1 MMEITKIMYI
11 DCKQSGISGDLFLSA
26 ISQLPKDDSIFND
39 MIQLL
44 KDEFP
49 DVKIQKAA
57 FQDVEKNGL
66 FPKKLVLEFE
76 ENQHHSNIE
85 IMHKKIKSVNQKL
98 GLSQQAIKFSTR
110 FLDIIA
116 EAESQVHNI
125 PVEKIHL
132 HELGSIDSIIDICGI
147 TAFLDKMGVFNV
159 TKDKSLKIVCSPV
172 AVGGGTV
179 KISHG
184 VVSIPAPAT
193 AKILEKYNIP
203 FQGGPVEK
211 ELCTPT
217 GAAILGSLIE
227 NCNLKFSQFI
237 PPIKLEKLA
246 QSTGNLIVEGFP
258 NILNIYFGNDQASLE
273 LKKSPDLMMKSH
285 LEKVAV
291 VETTVDDVTGEM
303 VGHMMD
309 LLFNCGALDVN
320 FIPVMAKKNRPAT
333 LIRVITPPANV
344 ESITSLLINHL
355 GTLGVRYRID
365 HRMCLK
371 RKTVEKTTTIF
382 GKKITYRVKVAMDF
396 DDPEKI
402 IHYKVEYDDLASIS
416 KETGKTIAEINKLL
430 EVNFLQD

>member
-26 ISQLPKDDSIFND
+26 ISQFQKDDSIFIK

-44 KDEFP
+44 KDEFL

-116 EAESQVHNI
+116 EAESQVHKI
-125 PVEKIHL
+125 SVKKIHL
-132 HELGSIDSIIDICGI
+132 HEIGSIDTVIDICGI

-159 TKDKSLKIVCSPV
+159 TKDNSLKIVCSPV

-193 AKILEKYNIP
+193 AKILEKYKIP

-227 NCNLKFSQFI
+227 NCNLQFSQFI

-258 NILNIYFGNDQASLE
+258 NILNIYFGNDHASIE
-273 LKKSPDLMMKSH
+273 LKKSPDLMIKSH

-291 VETTVDDVTGEM
+291 VETTVDDVTGERI
-303 VGHMMD
+303 GHMMD
-309 LLFNCGALDVN
+309 LLLKEGALDVN
-320 FIPVMAKKNRPAT
+320 FIPVQSKKNRPAT

-344 ESITSLLINHL
+344 ESISSLLINNL
-355 GTLGVRYRID
+355 GTLGVRFHID
-365 HRMCLK
+365 NRLCLK
-371 RKTVEKTTTIF
+371 RNIIEKTATIF
-382 GKKITYRVKVAMDF
+382 GKKVSYRVKVAMDY
-396 DDPEKI
+396 DNPEKI
-402 IHYKVEYDDLASIS
+402 IHYKIEYEDLASIS
-416 KETGKTIAEINKLL
+416 KEMGKSLFEINKLL
-430 EVNFLQD
+430 EIDFLK